1 MVDGTVWVRLHHAVE
16 ALDEFLVRREA
27 RRLAGGLGPEA
38 EARVE
43 QDRERGHYPLPYRFH
58 GGERLRDRPRDRLQR
73 AEHRSVPP
81 RRDLDPKPD
90 PVPPAAGGARSQP
103 AGAPP
108 AA

>member
-58 GGERLRDRPRDRLQR
+58 GGERLRDRPRDPLER
-73 AEHRSVPP
+73 AEHRSVL
-81 RRDLDPKPD
+81 RSGDLDLETD
-90 PVPPAAGGARSQP
+90 TVALAVVGAGDH
-103 AGAPP
+103 
-108 AA
+108 